1 VAPMTHTGWLID
13 ATVDNERR
21 ALTLWIKI
29 DGKTQGYPYFRFH
42 PSLFVST
49 SALENQEWSEG
60 SLIQSIASHPDVV
73 NVDITQKYTSVYDE
87 EPRRVLHVFTE
98 IGTQRDVAEK
108 LERLPDS
115 IIFHADIDPV
125 QQFFIDCEIFPFGRV
140 SFDLKEGVV
149 TDITCIDSRE
159 DAEYDTPELTEMGIE
174 VLIESEGLFPQLSDP
189 IHHVEVYNQDQI
201 IRLEHEDEREI
212 LLDLQKQIDRIDPDV
227 IVTRGGD
234 DHLFRYLTLRARIND
249 VELVFSRNGKKLDVT
264 HKESS
269 SFWQYNQIV
278 HKSGNQ
284 VMFDGRLHI
293 DRRES
298 LYYSPSGMEGVIE
311 GCRLAFSRP
320 QRVARMSI
328 GSVNAAV
335 QYYTAHKM
343 GILIPPVKRNP
354 EYLKTVS
361 ELATIDRG
369 GLIFQPRPDIY
380 QNVAEVDFASMYPTL
395 MVTRN
400 ISPETICTRT
410 QCPYDYRYCVD
421 IPGLSF
427 RICNRRRGIIS
438 KSLEVVIR
446 KRNAFKELI
455 LRGSDTKKYSLKQN
469 TLKGVLVSCFGYLG
483 FKNAKFGR
491 VEAHTAVCAF
501 AREVL
506 LRTREI
512 GEEMGFET
520 IHGIVDS
527 LWIISKEKME
537 YDRLQKFCERVSETV
552 DIDMSLKGI
561 YKWLVVPS
569 SRVHPS
575 IAPLNRYFGV
585 FQNGG
590 IKTRGIETRRRDTCF
605 YVGDC
610 QKEMLK
616 VLARAN
622 NKEEFIKRI
631 PETYAVCQ
639 DFVDNLRNGNVDL
652 RDLVL
657 HSRLTQEPN
666 EYLVTSRAAVV
677 AKQLVKAGKELHA
690 GQSVKYV
697 MVDADAPSPFRRVKA
712 LELFDASTKYDSQ
725 AYANLCVRA
734 FENLIPTQYL
744 DPSIIKLDRRYIECK
759 LS

>member
-1 VAPMTHTGWLID
+1 MKQTGWLLD
-13 ATVDNERR
+13 ASVNHERR
-21 ALTLWIKI
+21 ALTLWIKV
-29 DGKTQGYPYFRFH
+29 DGKTQGYTYYKFH
-42 PSLFVST
+42 PQLFVST
-49 SALENQEWSEG
+49 SALDNQDWTEK
-60 SLIQSIASHPDVV
+60 SLLRSVLTHEDVV
-73 NVDITQKYTSVYDE
+73 KVDIAHKFTRVYDE
-87 EPRRVLHVFTE
+87 ESSRVLRVYTE
-98 IGTQRDVAEK
+98 VGVQHSVARD

-115 IIFHADIDPV
+115 IVFHADIDPV
-125 QQFFIDCEIFPFGRV
+125 QQFFIDSEIFPFGRV
-140 SFDLKEGVV
+140 VFETNNDVV
-149 TDITCIDSRE
+149 THIECIESRE
-159 DAEYDTPELTEMGIE
+159 DVEYNTPDLEEMGIE
-174 VLIESEGLFPQLSDP
+174 VLIDSESLFPQLSDP
-189 IHHVEVYNQDQI
+189 IHHIEVYNRGQV
-201 IRLEHEDEREI
+201 IRIEHDNELEMLVGLQREVE
-212 LLDLQKQIDRIDPDV
+212 RIDPDV

-234 DHLFRYLTLRARIND
+234 DHLFRYLSLRSKVND
-249 VELVFSRNGKKLDVT
+249 VALVFSRNGNALHVT
-264 HKESS
+264 EKEPNI
-269 SFWQYNQIV
+269 FWQYNQIAYR
-278 HKSGNQ
+278 SGNQ

-298 LYYSPSGMEGVIE
+298 LYYSPSGMDGVIE

-335 QYYTAHKM
+335 QYYAAHQM
-343 GILIPPVKRNP
+343 NILIPPVKRNP
-354 EYLKTVS
+354 EYLKSVN

-369 GLIFQPRPDIY
+369 GLIFQPRPGIY
-380 QNVAEVDFASMYPTL
+380 ENVAEVDFASMYPTL

-410 QCPYDYRYCVD
+410 QCPYNYRYCVD

-427 RICNRRRGIIS
+427 RICNRRRGIVS
-438 KSLEVVIR
+438 KSLEVVVR
-446 KRNAFKELI
+446 KRNKFKELI
-455 LRGSDTKKYSLKQN
+455 LRGTDTKKYALKQN

-506 LRTREI
+506 LRTQEI
-512 GEEMGFET
+512 GEDMGLDT

-527 LWIISKEKME
+527 LWVSSKENLSYKK
-537 YDRLQKFCERVSETV
+537 LQEFCERVSEAV

-561 YKWLVVPS
+561 YKWMVVPS
-569 SRVHPS
+569 SRLHPA

-585 FQNGG
+585 YKNGG

-622 NKEEFIKRI
+622 NKREFIERI

-639 DFVDNLRNGNVDL
+639 DFVEKLMEGDVDL

-657 HSRLTQEPN
+657 HTRLTRNPD
-666 EYLVTSRAAVV
+666 EYRVTSRAAIV
-677 AKQLVKAGKELHA
+677 ARQLVKAGKNLHA
-690 GQSVKYV
+690 GQRVKYV
-697 MVDADAPSPFRRVKA
+697 MVDSDSPSPFRRVKA
-712 LELFDASTKYDSQ
+712 LELFDETTKYDPQ
-725 AYANLCVRA
+725 AYAILCERA
-734 FENLIPTQYL
+734 FENLIPAQHLNDSL
-744 DPSIIKLDRRYIECK
+744 DRSDRRYVTCK
-759 LS
+759 LE